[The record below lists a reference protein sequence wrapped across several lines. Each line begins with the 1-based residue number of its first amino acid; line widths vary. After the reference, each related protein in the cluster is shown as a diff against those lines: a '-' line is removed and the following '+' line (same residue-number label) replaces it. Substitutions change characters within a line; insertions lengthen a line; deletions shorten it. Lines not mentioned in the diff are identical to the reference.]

1 MSIRV
6 LDTDTI
12 NKIAAGEVIERPMAV
27 VKELLENAID
37 AGANSV
43 TVEIK
48 DGGKSFIRVTDNGN
62 GITTEDVRLAFTP
75 HATSKIKELQ
85 DILSITTLGFRGEAL
100 ASIASV
106 SQLEMLSKTRNSLNG
121 SRYVI
126 EGGTEKEFGEAG
138 CPDGTTFIVRNLFY
152 NTPARLKFLKTPQ
165 TEASYIS
172 SVVEHM
178 ALSCPKISFRFISQ
192 NQSKLHT
199 PGNGNLKD
207 VIYNIF
213 GKDITLNLIEINTI
227 KKSCEISGFTGK
239 PVISRG
245 NRSYINYFV
254 NGRYIKS
261 NIINHAIEEAY
272 SPYMMN
278 RKYPF
283 TVLNL
288 KIEPELIDVNV
299 HPQKM
304 ELRFTNEKELYK
316 DIYDTISEALKH
328 KELIPEAT
336 FGKEKNQD
344 TKTSKNKTDNNI
356 IINNKQDN
364 NTSYNSIADKNNT
377 IEDTNISFNE
387 SNNIGNGNGCND
399 SNRADTIAI
408 NNCKIS
414 SVNAEIP
421 LEQEQNNII
430 LQVPG
435 TSEIDN
441 LFGIA
446 TEDKIKENVTE
457 NKTSEMQEYNVKH
470 NFRETAAYNAHN
482 IEQETLFGT
491 DITSPQADKDIK
503 IIGQVFSTYW
513 ILQYGDNMFMV
524 DQHAAHEKVLYE
536 RFIKQIEDS
545 TPLTQ
550 MLNPPVVAS
559 LSMAEQQVLK
569 ENIKTFEK
577 LGYIIEN
584 FGGKEY
590 ILSGVPAQLPDI
602 NTEELFLGI
611 LDGLL
616 DNKTETAKE
625 TLLSR
630 IATMSCKAAVKGK
643 SSLDERQA
651 QKLIK
656 ELMTLDNP
664 YNCPHGR
671 PVIIKITKKEIER
684 KFKRIL

>member
-37 AGANSV
+37 AGANSI

-48 DGGKSFIRVTDNGN
+48 DGGKSLIRVTDNGN
-62 GITTEDVRLAFTP
+62 GISTEDVRLAFTP

-85 DILSITTLGFRGEAL
+85 DLLSISTLGFRGEAL

-106 SQLEMLSKTRNSLNG
+106 SQLEMLSKTRSSLNG

-178 ALSCPKISFRFISQ
+178 ALSCPRISFRFISQ
-192 NQSKLHT
+192 NQPKLHT
-199 PGNGNLKD
+199 PGNGSLKD

-213 GKDITLNLIEINTI
+213 GKDITLNLLEVNAI
-227 KKSCEISGFTGK
+227 KKSCEISGFTGQ

-278 RKYPF
+278 HKYPF
-283 TVLNL
+283 AVLNL

-316 DIYDTISEALKH
+316 DIYNTISEALKH
-328 KELIPEAT
+328 KELIPEAI
-336 FGKEKNQD
+336 FGKEEKQD
-344 TKTSKNKTDNNI
+344 RKTIKNKTGNNTRQNSTTDI
-356 IINNKQDN
+356 CESSNIENNTGSNASNKADTAIINN
-364 NTSYNSIADKNNT
+364 
-377 IEDTNISFNE
+377 
-387 SNNIGNGNGCND
+387 G
-399 SNRADTIAI
+399 
-408 NNCKIS
+408 KIS
-414 SVNAEIP
+414 SVNTEIP
-421 LEQEQNNII
+421 LKQEENNVI
-430 LQVPG
+430 LRVPG
-435 TSEIDN
+435 ISEIN
-441 LFGIA
+441 KLFGIA
-446 TEDKIKENVTE
+446 EKDKIKENVIE
-457 NKTSEMQEYNVKH
+457 NKTPEIKEHSIKH

-482 IEQETLFGT
+482 IKQETLFGT

-536 RFIKQIEDS
+536 RFIKHIEQS
-545 TPLTQ
+545 RPFTQ

-559 LSMAEQQVLK
+559 LSMAEQQALE
-569 ENIKTFEK
+569 ENIGIFGQ

-602 NTEELFLGI
+602 NTEELFLEI
-611 LDGLL
+611 LDGLV
-616 DNKTETAKE
+616 DNKTETSKE
-625 TLLSR
+625 TLRSH

-643 SSLDERQA
+643 RHLDEREA
-651 QKLIK
+651 HELLK
-656 ELMTLDNP
+656 ELMTLENP

-671 PVIIKITKKEIER
+671 PVIIKITKREIEK
-684 KFKRIL
+684 KFKRII

>member
-48 DGGKSFIRVTDNGN
+48 DGGKSLIRVTDNGN
-62 GITTEDVRLAFTP
+62 GISTEDVRLAFTP
-75 HATSKIKELQ
+75 HATSKIKELE
-85 DILSITTLGFRGEAL
+85 DLLSISTLGFRGEAL

-126 EGGTEKEFGEAG
+126 EGGYEKEFGEAG
-138 CPDGTTFIVRNLFY
+138 CPDGTTFIVKNLFY

-192 NQSKLHT
+192 NQPKLHT

-213 GKDITLNLIEINTI
+213 GKDIALNLLEVNSI
-227 KKSCEISGFTGK
+227 KKSCEISGFTGQ

-278 RKYPF
+278 HKYPF
-283 TVLNL
+283 TVLNF

-316 DIYDTISEALKH
+316 DIYDTISETLKH
-328 KELIPEAT
+328 KEFIPEAI
-336 FGKEKNQD
+336 FGKKEKQAR
-344 TKTSKNKTDNNI
+344 KTSKNKTNNISQNDNNI
-356 IINNKQDN
+356 IINGKQDN
-364 NTSYNSIADKNNT
+364 NTSGNNAGYNNITDKNNT
-377 IEDTNISFNE
+377 IE
-387 SNNIGNGNGCND
+387 NNNVKNN
-399 SNRADTIAI
+399 NADTITI
-408 NNCKIS
+408 NKNEIS
-414 SVNAEIP
+414 SGNIKTPGKQEENKVILRTPEI
-421 LEQEQNNII
+421 
-430 LQVPG
+430 
-435 TSEIDN
+435 SEIN
-441 LFGIA
+441 MLFGIE
-446 TEDKIKENVTE
+446 EDKTEAGGTE
-457 NKTSEMQEYNVKH
+457 NKTEEIQAYNITPGL
-470 NFRETAAYNAHN
+470 RETAAYNAHN

-536 RFIKQIEDS
+536 RFIKQIES
-545 TPLTQ
+545 SKPLTQ

-559 LSMAEQQVLK
+559 LSMAEQQVLE
-569 ENIKTFEK
+569 ENIKIFEK
-577 LGYIIEN
+577 FGYIIEN
-584 FGGKEY
+584 FGGREY
-590 ILSGVPAQLPDI
+590 MLSGVPAQLPDI
-602 NTEELFLGI
+602 NTEELFLEI

-616 DNKTETAKE
+616 DNKTETAPE

-643 SSLDERQA
+643 SNLDKRQA
-651 QKLIK
+651 HELLK
-656 ELMTLDNP
+656 ELMALDNP

-671 PVIIKITKKEIER
+671 PVIIKITKREIER